1 MATETNTKNIS
12 GNSPDIYEGSYKDI
26 FTYVNFKFS
35 VFSSP
40 RSKNAVGRPKYPDH
54 ALFGALVL
62 KNLALNSSFRTIEAM
77 LLQDQ
82 ELAGLMGFDP
92 TNPPSDSAMRRF
104 FAELELKDIY
114 AIHARLLWELRALG
128 YAHGRIIAEDS
139 TPLEAYCRAPT
150 KTGMPAADP
159 DARWGKAK
167 CKNGW
172 YFGYKAQVVVDAED
186 YLPLHAIATPANVSD
201 QKMVKPFI
209 KPLKDLGYQP
219 ERALLDAGYDSEAN
233 HFALREALGC
243 ISMICPNKRRSKKSF
258 SKKLIKKYKKLLY
271 QTTLDKYIPKAK
283 RRKEYRKCALVL
295 HTEREYKKY
304 YWMRVASEQQFAT
317 WKKDLFLEVHSFM
330 GLQNIQKH
338 VALKCL
344 CMLVIALAALRMGC
358 PEAMRSPK
366 FFQH

>member
-1 MATETNTKNIS
+1 MLATRINRNVL

-26 FTYVNFKFS
+26 FTFVNFNFS
-35 VFSSP
+35 VFSSSG
-40 RSKNAVGRPKYPDH
+40 SKNGVGRPKYPAH
-54 ALFGALVL
+54 ALFAALVL
-62 KNLALNSSFRTIEAM
+62 KTLALNSSFRTIEAL
-77 LLQDQ
+77 LLQNQ
-82 ELAGLMGFDP
+82 ELTILLGFNSA
-92 TNPPSDSAMRRF
+92 NPPSDSAMRRF
-104 FAELELKDIY
+104 FIELELRDIQTV
-114 AIHARLLWELRALG
+114 HAQFLWELRALG

-139 TPLEAYCRAPT
+139 TPIEAYCRAPT
-150 KTGMPAADP
+150 KKDVPAADP
-159 DARWGKAK
+159 EARWGKAK

-186 YLPLHAIATPANVSD
+186 YLPLHAITTPANVSD

-209 KPLKDLGYQP
+209 NPLKQLGYRP
-219 ERALLDAGYDSEAN
+219 ERALLDAGYDSEEN

-271 QTTLDKYIPKAK
+271 QTTLDKYIPKVK
-283 RRKEYRKCALVL
+283 RQKEYRKCSLVL
-295 HTEREYKKY
+295 HTEKEYKKY

-317 WKKDLFLEVHSFM
+317 WKKDLFLEAHNLM

-344 CMLVIALAALRMGC
+344 CMLVIAIAALRMGR